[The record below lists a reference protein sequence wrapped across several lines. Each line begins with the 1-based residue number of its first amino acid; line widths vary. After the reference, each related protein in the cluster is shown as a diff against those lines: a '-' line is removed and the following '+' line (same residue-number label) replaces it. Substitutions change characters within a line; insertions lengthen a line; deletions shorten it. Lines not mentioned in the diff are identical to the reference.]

1 MIGYTR
7 TALVALVSVVVL
19 SGCGTMW
26 PSIDSDKNLKPTSAA
41 SSPCITDNYDTARKC
56 ALLTIDEISTL
67 LESTGKFDRTAA
79 YTALG
84 LGTITGGVLAH
95 KGSENSLRNLAVLSG
110 GMLGLTSVVSTKQQ
124 RTILDKGL
132 KEMTCS
138 LRIADSLQSSSLSLN
153 IADANFANLNSRPTI
168 NAISADKK
176 MSALRATDVFSSLN
190 DAGEKALAIWA
201 RTREAMH
208 LEALTKS
215 YVSNFQALNSAQAS
229 VATKLSAAV
238 IDIRASLRS
247 GLADLSSNPNDV
259 LKTQSNRIVDMA
271 GEVIRKR
278 ADLEKKASEQ
288 PVGNGQEE
296 DAASKASQQFVTN
309 TATVAAVF
317 RDCTDPAIQRE
328 IER

>member
-1 MIGYTR
+1 M
-7 TALVALVSVVVL
+7 ALLSVSLL

-26 PSIDSDKNLKPTSAA
+26 PSIKADKDVKPSDATTSV
-41 SSPCITDNYDTARKC
+41 CITDIYATARGC

-67 LESTGKFDRTAA
+67 LESTGEFDRATA

-84 LGTITGGVLAH
+84 LGTVTGGVLAY
-95 KGSENSLRNLAVLSG
+95 KGSENTLKGLAVLSG
-110 GMLGLTSVVSTKQQ
+110 GLLGLTSTVSAKQQ
-124 RTILDKGL
+124 RTALEKGL

-138 LRIADSLQSSSLSLN
+138 LRTAEALQSSSIRLKVASDSFASL
-153 IADANFANLNSRPTI
+153 
-168 NAISADKK
+168 NAISSINIISADAK
-176 MSALRATDVFSSLN
+176 MSALYMNNTFSSIA
-190 DAGEKALAIWA
+190 DGGAKALAISA

-208 LEALTKS
+208 LESLTKS

-229 VATKLSAAV
+229 VARKLSNAV

-247 GLADLSSNPNDV
+247 SLSNLNPSPDDT

-278 ADLEKKASEQ
+278 ADLEKKAAEQ
-288 PVGNGQEE
+288 PVGNDQ
-296 DAASKASQQFVTN
+296 DASDASKASQEFVTN
-309 TATVAAVF
+309 TAAVTAVF

>member
-1 MIGYTR
+1 MLGNMRTVL
-7 TALVALVSVVVL
+7 TALLSASVL

-26 PSIDSDKNLKPTSAA
+26 PSIKADKSLSPTSAA
-41 SSPCITDNYDTARKC
+41 PLPCITDSYDTARKC

-67 LESTGKFDRTAA
+67 LESTGEFDRATA

-84 LGTITGGVLAH
+84 LGTVTGGVLAH
-95 KGSENSLRNLAVLSG
+95 KGSENTLKNLAVLSG
-110 GMLGLTSVVSTKQQ
+110 GLLGLTSVVSTKQQ

-138 LRIADSLQSSSLSLN
+138 LRIAESLQSSSLSLN
-153 IADANFANLNSRPTI
+153 VANASFSNLNSSPPIKT
-168 NAISADKK
+168 ISADTK
-176 MSALRATDVFSSLN
+176 MGALHAANTFSSFT
-190 DAGEKALAIWA
+190 DAGAKALAISA

-247 GLADLSSNPNDV
+247 SLADLSANPNDV

-278 ADLEKKASEQ
+278 ADLEKKATEQ

-317 RDCTDPAIQRE
+317 RDCTDPAVQRE